1 MGFIA
6 PRSKGGVMMM
16 DMGMTDR
23 LFMLDHASLVA
34 LAFVVVIGL
43 PHGAFDGA
51 IARHLG
57 YSRTLGG
64 LIKFITVYLGLAGAV
79 VAFWVWQPGLALALF
94 LLISAVHFGYGDA
107 TATNGIARAVQIAA
121 HGGVAVFGIS
131 LFHLQQVTPIYA
143 ALTNGDIMLAVMMT
157 EMFPIFIMPVAALYL
172 IAAISDAGLRPRLV
186 ELALLCLLLSV
197 VPPLVGFAIYFC
209 VIHTGRHMRQI
220 WDRVSSHVT
229 PRHILSQAMLFT
241 LASWGGGAMMLWW
254 LDSGNISQD
263 LLQVIFIGLAA
274 LTVPH
279 MILVDGLFRRRDVK
293 DAM

>member
-1 MGFIA
+1 MI
-6 PRSKGGVMMM
+6 
-16 DMGMTDR
+16 DMGITDHLVR
-23 LFMLDHASLVA
+23 LNYTSLVA
-34 LAFVVVIGL
+34 LAFVVLIGL

-57 YSRTLGG
+57 YSRTLSG
-64 LIKFITVYLGLAGAV
+64 LIKFTTVYLGLAAAV

-107 TATNGIARAVQIAA
+107 SAASGIARAVQIAT

-131 LFHLQQVTPIYA
+131 LFHLQQVTPLYA
-143 ALTNGDIMLAVMMT
+143 ALTNGDITLAVRMT
-157 EMFPIFIMPVAALYL
+157 EIFALFITPLAALYL
-172 IAAISDAGLRPRLV
+172 LAAIRDAGLRPRLV

-209 VIHTGRHMRQI
+209 VIHTGRHMRHI
-220 WDRVSSHVT
+220 WDRVSSHAT
-229 PRHILSQAMLFT
+229 PRHILSQAVLFT
-241 LASWGGGAMMLWW
+241 LASWIGGAIVLFW
-254 LDSGNISQD
+254 LDSGNVSQD

-279 MILVDGLFRRRDVK
+279 MILVDVLFRRRDGK

>member
-1 MGFIA
+1 MIA
-6 PRSKGGVMMM
+6 
-16 DMGMTDR
+16 MGMTDHLVR
-23 LFMLDHASLVA
+23 LDHASLVA

-57 YSRTLGG
+57 YARTLGG
-64 LIKFITVYLGLAGAV
+64 LIKFITVYLGLAAAV

-94 LLISAVHFGYGDA
+94 LLISALHFGSGDA
-107 TATNGIARAVQIAA
+107 TAASGIARAVQIAA

-131 LFHLQQVTPIYA
+131 LFHLQQVTPLYA
-143 ALTNGDIMLAVMMT
+143 ALANGDVMLAVMMT
-157 EMFPIFIMPVAALYL
+157 EIFPLFIMPVAALYL
-172 IAAISDAGLRPRLV
+172 ISAIRDAGLRPRLV

-197 VPPLVGFAIYFC
+197 VPPLVGFAMYFC
-209 VIHTGRHMRQI
+209 VIHTGRHMRHI
-220 WDRVSSHVT
+220 WSRVRSQT
-229 PRHILSQAMLFT
+229 APRYVLLQAAWFT
-241 LASWGGGAMMLWW
+241 LASWGVGAIILLW

-263 LLQVIFIGLAA
+263 LLRVVFIGLAA

-279 MILVDGLFRRRDVK
+279 MLLVDGLFRRCDVK

>member
-1 MGFIA
+1 MT
-6 PRSKGGVMMM
+6 M

-143 ALTNGDIMLAVMMT
+143 ALTNGDIMLAGMMT

-172 IAAISDAGLRPRLV
+172 IVAIRDAGLRPRLV

-209 VIHTGRHMRQI
+209 VIHTGRHMRHI
-220 WDRVSSHVT
+220 WDRVSSHAT

>member
-1 MGFIA
+1 MII
-6 PRSKGGVMMM
+6 
-16 DMGMTDR
+16 DMGMTDHLVR
-23 LFMLDHASLVA
+23 LDHASLLA
-34 LAFVVVIGL
+34 LALVVMIGL

-64 LIKFITVYLGLAGAV
+64 LIKFVTVYLGLAAAV

-94 LLISAVHFGYGDA
+94 LLISAVHFGYGDT
-107 TATNGIARAVQIAA
+107 TAASGISRVVQIVA

-131 LFHLQQVTPIYA
+131 LFHLQQVTPLYA
-143 ALTNGDIMLAVMMT
+143 ALTNGDVMLAVMLT
-157 EMFPIFIMPVAALYL
+157 EFFPLFIMPVSVVYL
-172 IAAISDAGLRPRLV
+172 ISAIRDAGLRPRLV

-209 VIHTGRHMRQI
+209 VIHTGRHMRNI
-220 WDRVSSHVT
+220 WDRVSSNST
-229 PRHILSQAMLFT
+229 PRHILSQAVWFT
-241 LASWGGGAMMLWW
+241 LASWGGGAIMLIW
-254 LDSGNISQD
+254 LDSGNVSQD

-279 MILVDGLFRRRDVK
+279 MILVDGLFRQRDVK
-293 DAM
+293 DSI

>member
-1 MGFIA
+1 MI
-6 PRSKGGVMMM
+6 
-16 DMGMTDR
+16 DMGMTDHLVR
-23 LFMLDHASLVA
+23 LDHASLVA

-51 IARHLG
+51 IVRHLG
-57 YSRTLGG
+57 YARTLGG
-64 LIKFITVYLGLAGAV
+64 LIKFITVYLGLAAVV

-94 LLISAVHFGYGDA
+94 LLISALHFGSGDA
-107 TATNGIARAVQIAA
+107 TAASGIARAVQIAA

-131 LFHLQQVTPIYA
+131 LFHLQQVTPLYA
-143 ALTNGDIMLAVMMT
+143 ALANGDVMLAVMMT
-157 EMFPIFIMPVAALYL
+157 EIFPLFIMPVAALYL
-172 IAAISDAGLRPRLV
+172 IAAIRDAGLRPRLV

-209 VIHTGRHMRQI
+209 VIHTGRHMRHI
-220 WDRVSSHVT
+220 WDRVSAHT
-229 PRHILSQAMLFT
+229 APRHIISQAVWFT
-241 LASWGGGAMMLWW
+241 LASWGGGAIMLLW

-293 DAM
+293 DAT

>member
-1 MGFIA
+1 MI
-6 PRSKGGVMMM
+6 M
-16 DMGMTDR
+16 DMGMTDHLLR
-23 LFMLDHASLVA
+23 LDHASLIA
-34 LAFVVVIGL
+34 LAFVALIGL

-64 LIKFITVYLGLAGAV
+64 LIKFIAAYLGLAAAV

-107 TATNGIARAVQIAA
+107 TAASGIVQAVQIAA

-131 LFHLQQVTPIYA
+131 LFHLQQVTPLYA
-143 ALTNGDIMLAVMMT
+143 ALTNGNVMPAVMIT
-157 EMFPIFIMPVAALYL
+157 EIFPLFIMPVAVLYL
-172 IAAISDAGLRPRLV
+172 IAAIRDAGLRPRLV

-197 VPPLVGFAIYFC
+197 VPPLVGFAMYFC
-209 VIHTGRHMRQI
+209 VIHTGRHMRHI
-220 WDRVSSHVT
+220 WDRVNSHT
-229 PRHILSQAMLFT
+229 APHRILSQAVWFT
-241 LASWGGGAMMLWW
+241 LASWSGGAIMLLW

-279 MILVDGLFRRRDVK
+279 MILVDALFRRRDVK